1 MVHEGRVLGRVEHL
15 EQRRRGVAPHV
26 GPHLVHLVE
35 HQQRVAGLAAL
46 QRVDDAAGERPDVGA
61 PVPPH
66 LGLVAYATQRHAREP
81 PLQGLGDALAERR
94 LPHAGRPDE
103 AQDAPLRL
111 RVEGAHG
118 EVLEDALL
126 HRLQV
131 VVVAVQDLPRGL
143 EVAPVLRGAA
153 PRERGERL
161 EIGPRHVVLGRL
173 GRHLAQPLEL
183 AVDDLLRLG
192 RDARLLEATTQLV
205 QLVLA
210 LVLAQLL
217 ADHAQLLAQHVL
229 ALVLVE
235 TRLDLLLDLAPHL
248 EHLQLLAEQLG
259 QPLEALV
266 HLVDREQLRL
276 GGEGQ
281 IDVGGDEVGELAG
294 VGDPGEHFVQLF
306 AQVGRDVDDAGEL
319 GVHRAL
325 ERLGARVLGEL
336 G

>member
-1 MVHEGRVLGRVEHL
+1 MN
-15 EQRRRGVAPHV
+15 RRP
-26 GPHLVHLVE
+26 P
-35 HQQRVAGLAAL
+35 
-46 QRVDDAAGERPDVGA
+46 RPT
-61 PVPPH
+61 PFPSPP
-66 LGLVAYATQRHAREP
+66 LSRSPPARNP

-103 AQDAPLRL
+103 AQDASLRL
-111 RVEGAHG
+111 RVESAHG
-118 EVLEDALL
+118 KVFEDALL

-192 RDARLLEATTQLV
+192 RDARLLEATTQLG

-210 LVLAQLL
+210 LFLAQLL

-248 EHLQLLAEQLG
+248 EHLQFLAEQLG

-266 HLVDREQLRL
+266 RSEEHTS
-276 GGEGQ
+276 
-281 IDVGGDEVGELAG
+281 ELQSLAY
-294 VGDPGEHFVQLF
+294 
-306 AQVGRDVDDAGEL
+306 
-319 GVHRAL
+319 
-325 ERLGARVLGEL
+325 
-336 G
+336 